1 MELIIIKKIFL
12 LLDFQMNFLS
22 PFLSFFIQNNPLNY
36 YYFISDL
43 QKLIKINYNLFI
55 KELLNRDT
63 NELS

>member
-22 PFLSFFIQNNPLNY
+22 PFLCFFIQNNPLNY
-36 YYFISDL
+36 YYFITDL

>member
-36 YYFISDL
+36 YYFITDL
-43 QKLIKINYNLFI
+43 QKLVKINYNLFI